1 MGIRPVADFETRNYQ
16 IMTHLN
22 TGTDL
27 QVSTETAIG
36 FIPCY
41 RLPFLS
47 LFHADCMDILK
58 RYPNKYFDLAI
69 VDPPYSETFN
79 TNACADNKG
88 KKGNYNIS
96 TLTGH
101 LPTDEYW
108 NELFRVSKNQI
119 VWGGNYFTDVLKVSD
134 NWIVWK
140 KMDIKCTYKPFEL
153 AWTSLQKSLF
163 IDYLWAG
170 MWQKD
175 MKNKEKRIHPTQ
187 KPQQVYAELLK
198 QYATE
203 GMKLLDTHFG
213 SGSIALAVD
222 KANRLDKMNL
232 HLTACEIDKEYID
245 KAIKRI
251 SESIKQGTLSF

>member
-1 MGIRPVADFETRNYQ
+1 
-16 IMTHLN
+16 MTHLN

-36 FIPCY
+36 FMPCY

-47 LFHADCMDILK
+47 LFHADCMEIMK
-58 RYPNKYFDLAI
+58 QYPDKYFDLAI
-69 VDPPYSETFN
+69 VDVPYTDDYTGMKNINSDMKGKEAKQGKYHYN
-79 TNACADNKG
+79 SLTNAKPN
-88 KKGNYNIS
+88 N
-96 TLTGH
+96 
-101 LPTDEYW
+101 EYW
-108 NELFRVSKNQI
+108 NELKRVSKNQI
-119 VWGGNYFTDVLKVSD
+119 VWGGNYFTDVLAVSD

-140 KMDIKCTYKPFEL
+140 KMDMKCTYKPFEL
-153 AWTSLQKSLF
+153 AWTSLSKSLF
-163 IDYLWAG
+163 IDFLWAG

-175 MKNKEKRIHPTQ
+175 MKNKEQRIHPTQ
-187 KPQQVYAELLK
+187 KPQQVYAELLN

-203 GMKLLDTHFG
+203 GMKILDTHFG

-222 KANRLDKMNL
+222 RANRLDKMNL

-251 SESIKQGTLSF
+251 SESIKQGTLSFRLPITCV